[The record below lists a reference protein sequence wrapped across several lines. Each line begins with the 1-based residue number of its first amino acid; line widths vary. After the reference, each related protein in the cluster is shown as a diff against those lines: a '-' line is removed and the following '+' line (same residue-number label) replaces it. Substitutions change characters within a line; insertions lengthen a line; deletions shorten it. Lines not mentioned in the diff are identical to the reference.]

1 MKKYLLFI
9 ICAFVALLSH
19 AASTSPVNIYATRLS
34 LPNNGVVDGN
44 RQTSFKFYVMAETDE
59 WWIYLDIDKDGDFT
73 DEEPIYHSTDNIKA
87 NNHQTVTCSI
97 PDDIPAGEYQWA
109 VKVRAVAQGRNTP
122 LLGRNYENSDMRYLF
137 REAMGLAVDCSYES
151 EYLGYSYVTENNGGT
166 TTNVSGTGS
175 RTTKDGIYIFGPAMG
190 VGNDGNAYTGG
201 VSWNPT
207 SDYRERG
214 PFRVCTDDEGY
225 VYVCENRPAA
235 ESTDV
240 HGGALVWRMHPSDY
254 SKSMQVVLKQSHLSG
269 LNKRIHSIAVTRDAN
284 GDKVLY
290 GIFGGTSDGA
300 LTSGQLGSFIINESG
315 NSISITQ
322 QSKIVNLYA
331 DHKLISIYTSIVPGK
346 HGDLWIFQHRGE
358 SSSTYPTVIHLDNTM
373 TVDKKI
379 YANEL
384 LNLRGS
390 GALSHD
396 GSVLAING
404 NVGSDKNVYVHFYNI
419 TYKASNK
426 SQIQSISRNTSFNI
440 ATPRINGYTGTEF
453 AEGMAFDVADNLY
466 ILSGNNKN
474 DNIDRLYVY
483 SYPKGNNNEH
493 LTPARSALTIK
504 ISSSEHICWHPYP
517 EGYQVTNEDLF
528 EMFKV
533 GYKAYT
539 GNELLYTENDGKIA
553 ISSNPVPALVDFMT
567 LEDSPWKWLGDYI
580 KGYGAQRQDVKT
592 LPTDMD
598 SNSELW
604 GTGVD
609 ASGYP
614 TNGFKSYY
622 NEKYVAA
629 GYNPRKN
636 QNLSAVATFLVSST
650 ITEEVLSETGS
661 KYRWL
666 YDYIVS
672 VAKKQNVTIDASKWI
687 YIMHGFLNTVASGAV
702 NNANGTAQKYGIDF
716 SSAGDPSAW
725 GPAYLNST
733 IKNEAIDIDHEWRV
747 CLNNFFNISKEK
759 TDSEHPFIVDYTTA
773 GKPSEWN
780 DEWLASFPTT
790 PGKVKARGALP
801 YLVRKGYVFA
811 GWYFGNDHTGAAG
824 LGYNKNALVTVQNI
838 ASACIYGRWLEETLY
853 EGYVA
858 KDPLDLFSTDY
869 INNNIELINATSGS
883 EYSFTINRRLQGG
896 MYNTLCF
903 PFSVT
908 KEDISNIYYIDTE
921 EKPLER
927 TGTEYPFSI
936 VQYDNTEIVDNTIV
950 LNFSEVDED
959 EVIAANM
966 PFLIKTNVD
975 IARPF
980 KFSSPKMI
988 VRMDHVAPADD
999 GEAESTNY
1007 GDKYGHTIDNGDFA
1021 YTGVLAPTMI
1031 PANSCILVTYNQLA
1045 TTQESGEMLGM
1056 RGFFTLDES
1065 VQEMPATIKIVDK
1078 DKTTTSV
1085 EDIQGNEPIVRKVL
1099 HNGQIYILRGDEV
1112 YTLSGHRVK

>member
-1 MKKYLLFI
+1 MKKILLFI

-19 AASTSPVNIYATRLS
+19 AASTSPVNVYATRLS

-59 WWIYLDIDKDGDFT
+59 WWIYLDKNKDGDFT
-73 DEEPIYHSTDNIKA
+73 DSEQIYHSTDNIA
-87 NNHQTVTCSI
+87 VNSHQTVTCSI

-109 VKVRAVAQGRNTP
+109 VKVRAVAQGRTTP
-122 LLGRNYENSDMRYLF
+122 LLGRNYENSDKRYLF

-166 TTNVSGTGS
+166 TTNVTGTGS

-284 GDKVLY
+284 GNKVLY

-300 LTSGQLGSFIINESG
+300 LTSGQLGSFIINDSG
-315 NSISITQ
+315 NSITITQ

-396 GSVLAING
+396 GSVLAVNG
-404 NVGSDKNVYVHFYNI
+404 NVESDKNVYVHFYNI

-466 ILSGNNKN
+466 ILSGNNSN
-474 DNIDRLYVY
+474 ANVDRLYVY

-539 GNELLYTENDGKIA
+539 GQELLYTENDGKIA
-553 ISSNPVPALVDFMT
+553 ISNDPVPALIDFMT
-567 LEDSPWKWLGDYI
+567 NENSPWKWLGDYI
-580 KGYGAQRQDVKT
+580 KGYGAQRQQVKT
-592 LPTDMD
+592 SPWATNND
-598 SNSELW
+598 LW
-604 GTGVD
+604 GSSNAD
-609 ASGYP
+609 K
-614 TNGFKSYY
+614 NGFMYYY
-622 NEKYVAA
+622 NQYFDLTRATQDIDAVSAFV
-629 GYNPRKN
+629 NSKN
-636 QNLSAVATFLVSST
+636 TYT
-650 ITEEVLSETGS
+650 ILTNVDS
-661 KYRWL
+661 KYKWL
-666 YDYIVS
+666 GDYIIQ
-672 VAKKQNVTIDASKWI
+672 VANAQGIKNLNSSYGYWGWVL
-687 YIMHGFLNTVASGAV
+687 HGFFHKDNKISDRSDG
-702 NNANGTAQKYGIDF
+702 NKWEHGIDF
-716 SSAGDPSAW
+716 RTAGKPENW
-725 GPAYLNST
+725 IPYYLNST
-733 IKNEAIDIDHEWRV
+733 IHNEAIDIDHEWRV

-759 TDSEHPFIVDYTTA
+759 TDSDHPFIVDYTTA

-790 PGKVKARGALP
+790 PSKVKARGALP

-908 KEDISNIYYIDTE
+908 KEDISNIYYVDTE

-936 VQYDNTEIVDNTIV
+936 VQYDNTEIVDNKIV
-950 LNFSEVDED
+950 LNFSEIDED
-959 EVIAANM
+959 EVIAANL

-988 VRMDHVAPADD
+988 VRMDHIAPADD

-1007 GDKYGHTIDNGDFA
+1007 GDNYGHTIDNGDFA

-1031 PANSCILVTYNQLA
+1031 PVNSCILVTYNQLA
-1045 TTQESGEMLGM
+1045 TTKESGEMLGM

-1078 DKTTTSV
+1078 DKTATSV
-1085 EDIQGNEPIVRKVL
+1085 EDIQDNEPQVRKIL
-1099 HNGQIYILRGDEV
+1099 HNSQIYILRGDEV
-1112 YTLSGHRVK
+1112 YDLNGRLLRKQ

>member
-1 MKKYLLFI
+1 MKKNLLLFI
-9 ICAFVALLSH
+9 ACTFVALSSW
-19 AASTSPVNIYATRLS
+19 AASTSPVNCYATRLT
-34 LPNNGVVDGN
+34 LPNNGVVDGS
-44 RQTSFKFYVMAETDE
+44 RQTSFKFYVVAETDE
-59 WWIYLDIDKDGDFT
+59 WWIYLDKNKDGDFT
-73 DEEPIYHSTDNIKA
+73 DDEQIYHSTDNIEV
-87 NNHQTVTCSI
+87 NSYQTVTCSI
-97 PDDIPAGEYQWA
+97 PDDIPAGEYQWG
-109 VKVRAVAQGRNTP
+109 VKVRAVAQGRTTP
-122 LLGRNYENSDMRYLF
+122 LLGRNYENSDKRYLF

-207 SDYRERG
+207 SDYKERG

-240 HGGALVWRMHPSDY
+240 HGGALVWRMHPSDLT
-254 SKSMQVVLKQSHLSG
+254 KSMQVVLKQSHLSN

-284 GDKVLY
+284 GNKILY
-290 GIFGGTSDGA
+290 GIFGGTSDGM
-300 LTSGQLGSFIINESG
+300 LTSGQLGSFIIDDSG

-322 QSKIVNLYA
+322 QNKIVNLYS
-331 DHKLISIYTSIVPGK
+331 DYKLVSIYTSIVPGK

-358 SSSTYPTVIHLDNTM
+358 SSTTYPTVIHLDNTM
-373 TVDKKI
+373 TVDYRI
-379 YANEL
+379 YANNL

-396 GSVLAING
+396 GSVLAVNG
-404 NVGSDKNVYVHFYNI
+404 NVDGNNNIYVHFYNVK
-419 TYKASNK
+419 YKDANK

-493 LTPARSALTIK
+493 LTPARSALTVK

-517 EGYQVTNEDLF
+517 DGYQVTNQDLF
-528 EMFKV
+528 EMFRV
-533 GYKAYT
+533 DYKAYT
-539 GNELLYTENDGKIA
+539 GQELLYSESNGKIA
-553 ISSNPVPALVDFMT
+553 ISSNPVPALIDFMT
-567 LEDSPWKWLGDYI
+567 NENSPWKWLGDYI
-580 KGYGAQRQDVKT
+580 KGYGAQRQQVKT
-592 LPTDMD
+592 SPWATNNDLWVDFKKDYKSITGVNPTDQPI
-598 SNSELW
+598 EKAAQFL
-604 GTGVD
+604 GTTDRTRQVLNN
-609 ASGYP
+609 A
-614 TNGFKSYY
+614 
-622 NEKYVAA
+622 KYKWLDN
-629 GYNPRKN
+629 YIEQLIKE
-636 QNLSAVATFLVSST
+636 QNVSRST
-650 ITEEVLSETGS
+650 IDGYWPWVL
-661 KYRWL
+661 
-666 YDYIVS
+666 
-672 VAKKQNVTIDASKWI
+672 
-687 YIMHGFLNTVASGAV
+687 HGFFNKDDKKSSRKE
-702 NNANGTAQKYGIDF
+702 GTTTYSHTHGIDF
-716 SSAGDPSAW
+716 STAGKPEKW
-725 GPAYLNST
+725 IPYYLNST
-733 IKNEAIDIDHEWRV
+733 IHSEAIDIDHEWRV

-759 TDSEHPFIVDYTTA
+759 TDSDHPFIVDYTTA

-790 PGKVKARGALP
+790 PSKVKARGALP

-824 LGYNKNALVTVQNI
+824 LGYNKKALVTVQNI

-908 KEDISNIYYIDTE
+908 KEDISNIYYVDTE
-921 EKPLER
+921 ENPLER

-975 IARPF
+975 ITRPF

-988 VRMDHVAPADD
+988 VRMDHIAPADD

-1007 GDKYGHTIDNGDFA
+1007 GDNYGHTIDNGDFA

-1031 PANSCILVTYNQLA
+1031 PANSAILVAHNRLA
-1045 TTQESGEMLGM
+1045 TTYDSGEMLGM

-1099 HNGQIYILRGDEV
+1099 HNGQIYILRGNEV
-1112 YTLSGHRVK
+1112 YTLTGHRVK

>member
-1 MKKYLLFI
+1 MKKNLLLFI
-9 ICAFVALLSH
+9 ACTFVALSSW
-19 AASTSPVNIYATRLS
+19 AASTSPVNCYATRLT
-34 LPNNGVVDGN
+34 LPNNGVVDGS
-44 RQTSFKFYVMAETDE
+44 RQTSFKFYVVAETDE
-59 WWIYLDIDKDGDFT
+59 WWIYLDKNKDRDFT
-73 DEEPIYHSTDNIKA
+73 DDEQIYHSTDNIGV
-87 NNHQTVTCSI
+87 NSYQTVTCSI

-109 VKVRAVAQGRNTP
+109 VKVRAVAQGRTTP
-122 LLGRNYENSDMRYLF
+122 LLGRNYENSDKRYLF

-240 HGGALVWRMHPSDY
+240 HGGALVWRMHPSDLT
-254 SKSMQVVLKQSHLSG
+254 KSMQVVLKQSHLSN

-284 GDKVLY
+284 GNKILY
-290 GIFGGTSDGA
+290 GIFGGTSDGM
-300 LTSGQLGSFIINESG
+300 LTSGQLGSFIIDDSG

-322 QSKIVNLYA
+322 QNKIVNLYS
-331 DHKLISIYTSIVPGK
+331 DYKLVSIYSSIVPGR

-358 SSSTYPTVIHLDNTM
+358 SSTTYPTVIHLDNTM
-373 TVDKKI
+373 TVDYRI
-379 YANEL
+379 YANNL

-396 GSVLAING
+396 GSVLAVNG
-404 NVGSDKNVYVHFYNI
+404 NVDGNNNIYVHFYNVK
-419 TYKASNK
+419 YKDANK

-483 SYPKGNNNEH
+483 SYPKGNKNEH
-493 LTPARSALTIK
+493 LTPARSALTVK

-517 EGYQVTNEDLF
+517 DGYQVTNEDLF

-539 GNELLYTENDGKIA
+539 GQELLYSESNGKIA
-553 ISSNPVPALVDFMT
+553 ISNDPVPALIDFMT
-567 LEDSPWKWLGDYI
+567 NENSPWKWLGDYI
-580 KGYGAQRQDVKT
+580 KGYGAQRQQVKT

-604 GTGVD
+604 EKFM
-609 ASGYP
+609 P
-614 TNGFKSYY
+614 YY
-622 NEKYVAA
+622 NT
-629 GYNPRKN
+629 YNGTSRAEQTMANANIFCNESKPTYN
-636 QNLSAVATFLVSST
+636 
-650 ITEEVLSETGS
+650 VLSGNDS
-661 KYRWL
+661 KFKWL
-666 YDYIVS
+666 GDYIID
-672 VAKKQNVTIDASKWI
+672 VAKKQGKTLGSSYTLWPHVVSAFFNKKKSYQDE
-687 YIMHGFLNTVASGAV
+687 
-702 NNANGTAQKYGIDF
+702 IDF
-716 SSAGDPSAW
+716 TSAGDPSAW
-725 GPAYLNST
+725 GPVYLAST
-733 IKNEAIDIDHEWRV
+733 IHNEAIDIDHEWRV

-759 TDSEHPFIVDYTTA
+759 TDSDHPFIVDYTTA

-790 PGKVKARGALP
+790 PSKVKARGALP

-838 ASACIYGRWLEETLY
+838 ASACVYGRWLEETLY

-869 INNNIELINATSGS
+869 INNNIELINATSGN
-883 EYSFTINRRLQGG
+883 EYAFTIDRRLQGG

-908 KEDISNIYYIDTE
+908 KEDVSNIYYVDTE

-988 VRMDHVAPADD
+988 VRMDHIAPADD
-999 GEAESTNY
+999 GDAESTNY
-1007 GDKYGHTIDNGDFA
+1007 GDNYGHTIDNGDFA

-1031 PANSCILVTYNQLA
+1031 PAYSAILVAHNRLA
-1045 TTQESGEMLGM
+1045 TTYDSGEMLGM

-1099 HNGQIYILRGDEV
+1099 HNGQIYILRGNEV
-1112 YTLSGHRVK
+1112 YTLTGHRVK

>member
-1 MKKYLLFI
+1 MKRILLLI

-59 WWIYLDIDKDGDFT
+59 WWIYLDKNKDGDFT
-73 DEEPIYHSTDNIKA
+73 DDEQIYHSTDNIDV
-87 NNHQTVTCSI
+87 NSYQTVTCSI

-109 VKVRAVAQGRNTP
+109 VKVRAVAQGRTTP
-122 LLGRNYENSDMRYLF
+122 LLGRNYENSDKRYLF
-137 REAMGLAVDCSYES
+137 REAMGVAVDCSYES

-166 TTNVSGTGS
+166 TTNVTGTGS

-254 SKSMQVVLKQSHLSG
+254 SKSMQVVLKQSDLRD

-284 GDKVLY
+284 GNKILY

-300 LTSGQLGSFIINESG
+300 LTSGQLGSFIINDSG
-315 NSISITQ
+315 NSITITR

-396 GSVLAING
+396 GSVLAVNG
-404 NVGSDKNVYVHFYNI
+404 NVGSDKNIYVHFYNV
-419 TYKASNK
+419 TYDASNK
-426 SQIQSISRNTSFNI
+426 SKVQSISRNTSFNI

-466 ILSGNNKN
+466 ILSGNNKDAN
-474 DNIDRLYVY
+474 VDRLYVY

-553 ISSNPVPALVDFMT
+553 ISSNPVPALVKFMT
-567 LEDSPWKWLGDYI
+567 KEDSPWKWLGDYI

-592 LPTDMD
+592 SPWAT
-598 SNSELW
+598 NNELW
-604 GTGVD
+604 VDFKKDYKTITGVNPD
-609 ASGYP
+609 DQP
-614 TNGFKSYY
+614 I
-622 NEKYVAA
+622 EKAA
-629 GYNPRKN
+629 QFLGTTDRTRQVLNNAKYKWLDNYIEQLIKE
-636 QNLSAVATFLVSST
+636 QNVSRST
-650 ITEEVLSETGS
+650 IDGYWPWVL
-661 KYRWL
+661 
-666 YDYIVS
+666 
-672 VAKKQNVTIDASKWI
+672 
-687 YIMHGFLNTVASGAV
+687 HGFFNKDDKKSSRKEGNTTYSHTHGI
-702 NNANGTAQKYGIDF
+702 NFSTAGKPENWIPY
-716 SSAGDPSAW
+716 
-725 GPAYLNST
+725 YLNST

-988 VRMDHVAPADD
+988 VRMDHIAPADD

-1007 GDKYGHTIDNGDFA
+1007 GDNYGHTIDNGDFA

-1045 TTQESGEMLGM
+1045 TTKESGEMLGM

-1085 EDIQGNEPIVRKVL
+1085 EDIKDNEPIATKIL
-1099 HNGQIYILRGDEV
+1099 HNGQIYILRGNAV
-1112 YTLSGHRVK
+1112 YTLTGHRVK

>member
-1 MKKYLLFI
+1 MKKILLFI

-19 AASTSPVNIYATRLS
+19 AASTSPVNVYATRLS

-44 RQTSFKFYVMAETDE
+44 HQTSFKFYVMAETDE

-73 DEEPIYHSTDNIKA
+73 DEEPIYHSTDNIEV
-87 NNHQTVTCSI
+87 NSYQTVTCSI

-122 LLGRNYENSDMRYLF
+122 LLGRNYENSDKRYLF
-137 REAMGLAVDCSYES
+137 REAMGLAIDCSYES
-151 EYLGYSYVTENNGGT
+151 EYLGYSYVAENNGGT
-166 TTNVSGTGS
+166 TTSVSGTGS

-240 HGGALVWRMHPSDY
+240 HGGALVWRMHPSDLT
-254 SKSMQVVLKQSHLSG
+254 KSMQVVLKQSDLNG

-284 GDKVLY
+284 GNKVLY

-300 LTSGQLGSFIINESG
+300 LTSGQLGSFIINDSG
-315 NSISITQ
+315 NSITITQ

-331 DHKLISIYTSIVPGK
+331 DHKLVSIYTSIVPGK

-396 GSVLAING
+396 GSVLAVNG
-404 NVGSDKNVYVHFYNI
+404 NVGSDKNIYVHFYNV
-419 TYKASNK
+419 TYDASNK
-426 SQIQSISRNTSFNI
+426 SKVQSISRNTSFNI

-466 ILSGNNKN
+466 ILSGNNSN
-474 DNIDRLYVY
+474 ANVDRLYVY

-539 GNELLYTENDGKIA
+539 RNELLYTENDGKIA
-553 ISSNPVPALVDFMT
+553 ISSNPVPALVEFMT
-567 LEDSPWKWLGDYI
+567 NENSPWKWLGDYI
-580 KGYGAQRQDVKT
+580 IQCGAQRQDVKT

-604 GTGVD
+604 EKFM
-609 ASGYP
+609 P
-614 TNGFKSYY
+614 YY
-622 NEKYVAA
+622 NS
-629 GYNPRKN
+629 YNGTSRAEQTMANANIFCNESKPTYN
-636 QNLSAVATFLVSST
+636 VLSGNNSKFKWLGDYIIAVAKQQGKTLD
-650 ITEEVLSETGS
+650 GS
-661 KYRWL
+661 YTLWPHVVKAFFNRTTSYQ
-666 YDYIVS
+666 D
-672 VAKKQNVTIDASKWI
+672 
-687 YIMHGFLNTVASGAV
+687 
-702 NNANGTAQKYGIDF
+702 GIDF
-716 SSAGDPSAW
+716 TSAGAPSAW
-725 GPAYLNST
+725 GPAYLEST
-733 IKNEAIDIDHEWRV
+733 IHNEAIDIDHEWRV

-759 TDSEHPFIVDYTTA
+759 TDSDHPFIVDYTTA

-790 PGKVKARGALP
+790 PSKVKARGALP
-801 YLVRKGYVFA
+801 YLSRKGHVFA
-811 GWYFGNDHTGAAG
+811 GWYFGNDHTSAAG
-824 LGYNKNALVTVQNI
+824 PGYNKNALVTVQNI

-908 KEDISNIYYIDTE
+908 KEDISNIYYVDTE

-936 VQYDNTEIVDNTIV
+936 VQYDNTEIVDNKIV

-975 IARPF
+975 ITRPF
-980 KFSSPKMI
+980 KFSSSKMI
-988 VRMDHVAPADD
+988 VRMDHIAPADD

-1007 GDKYGHTIDNGDFA
+1007 GDNYGHTIDNGDFA

-1078 DKTTTSV
+1078 DKTATSV
-1085 EDIQGNEPIVRKVL
+1085 EDIQDNEPQVRKIL
-1099 HNGQIYILRGDEV
+1099 HNGQIYILRGNEV
-1112 YTLSGHRVK
+1112 YDLNGRLLRKQ

>member
-1 MKKYLLFI
+1 MKKILLFI

-137 REAMGLAVDCSYES
+137 REAMGLAIDCSYES

-235 ESTDV
+235 ESESV

-284 GDKVLY
+284 GNKILY

-300 LTSGQLGSFIINESG
+300 LTSGQLGSFIINDSG
-315 NSISITQ
+315 NSITITQ

-404 NVGSDKNVYVHFYNI
+404 NVGSDKNVRVHFYNI

-533 GYKAYT
+533 DYKAYT
-539 GNELLYTENDGKIA
+539 KGQELLYTVNDGKIA

-567 LEDSPWKWLGDYI
+567 KEDSPWKWLGDYI

-604 GTGVD
+604 EKFM
-609 ASGYP
+609 P
-614 TNGFKSYY
+614 YY
-622 NEKYVAA
+622 NS
-629 GYNPRKN
+629 YNGTSRAEQTMANANIFCNESKPTYN
-636 QNLSAVATFLVSST
+636 VLSGNDSKFKWLGDYIIAVAKTTKGKTLD
-650 ITEEVLSETGS
+650 GS
-661 KYRWL
+661 YTLWPHVVKAFFNRTTSYQ
-666 YDYIVS
+666 D
-672 VAKKQNVTIDASKWI
+672 
-687 YIMHGFLNTVASGAV
+687 
-702 NNANGTAQKYGIDF
+702 GIDF
-716 SSAGDPSAW
+716 TSAGAPSAW
-725 GPAYLNST
+725 GPAYLEST
-733 IKNEAIDIDHEWRV
+733 IHNEAIDIDHEWRV

-759 TDSEHPFIVDYTTA
+759 TDSDHPFIVDYTTA

-790 PGKVKARGALP
+790 PSKVKARGALP

-838 ASACIYGRWLEETLY
+838 ASACVYGRWLEETLY

-908 KEDISNIYYIDTE
+908 KEDISNIYYVDTE
-921 EKPLER
+921 ENPLEH

-959 EVIAANM
+959 EVVAANM

-975 IARPF
+975 ITRPF
-980 KFSSPKMI
+980 KFSSPKII
-988 VRMDHVAPADD
+988 VRMDHIAPADD

-1007 GDKYGHTIDNGDFA
+1007 GDNYGHTIDNGDFA

-1045 TTQESGEMLGM
+1045 TTKESGEMLGM

-1112 YTLSGHRVK
+1112 YTLTGHRVK

>member
-1 MKKYLLFI
+1 MKKILLFI

-44 RQTSFKFYVMAETDE
+44 RQTSFKFYVAAETDE
-59 WWIYLDIDKDGDFT
+59 WWIYLDKNKDGDFT
-73 DEEPIYHSTDNIKA
+73 DDEQIYHSTDNIEA
-87 NNHQTVTCSI
+87 NSHQTVTCSI

-109 VKVRAVAQGRNTP
+109 VKVRAIAQGRNTP
-122 LLGRNYENSDMRYLF
+122 LLGRNYENSDKRYLF

-151 EYLGYSYVTENNGGT
+151 EYLGYSYVAENNGGT
-166 TTNVSGTGS
+166 TTSVSGTGS

-235 ESTDV
+235 ESESV

-284 GDKVLY
+284 GNKVLY
-290 GIFGGTSDGA
+290 GIFGGISDGA
-300 LTSGQLGSFIINESG
+300 LTSGQLGSFIINDSG

-331 DHKLISIYTSIVPGK
+331 DHKLISIYSSIVPGK

-396 GSVLAING
+396 GSVLAVNG
-404 NVGSDKNVYVHFYNI
+404 NVESDKNVRVHFYNI

-466 ILSGNNKN
+466 ILSGNNKDAN
-474 DNIDRLYVY
+474 VDRLYVY

-493 LTPARSALTIK
+493 LTPARSVLTIK

-553 ISSNPVPALVDFMT
+553 ISSNPVPALIDFMT
-567 LEDSPWKWLGDYI
+567 NENSPWKWLGDYI

-592 LPTDMD
+592 SPWNT
-598 SNSELW
+598 NNELW
-604 GTGVD
+604 GSSNAD
-609 ASGYP
+609 K
-614 TNGFKSYY
+614 NGFMYYY
-622 NEKYVAA
+622 NQYFKLNRATQDIDAV
-629 GYNPRKN
+629 
-636 QNLSAVATFLVSST
+636 SAFVTSANTYT
-650 ITEEVLSETGS
+650 ILTNVDS
-661 KYRWL
+661 KYKWL
-666 YDYIVS
+666 GDYIIQ
-672 VAKKQNVTIDASKWI
+672 VANAQGIKNLNSSYGYWGWVL
-687 YIMHGFLNTVASGAV
+687 HGFFHKDNKISDRSDG
-702 NNANGTAQKYGIDF
+702 NKWEHGIDF
-716 SSAGDPSAW
+716 RTAGKPENW
-725 GPAYLNST
+725 IPYYLNST
-733 IKNEAIDIDHEWRV
+733 IHNEAIDIDHEWRV

-759 TDSEHPFIVDYTTA
+759 TDSDHPFIVDYTTA

-790 PGKVKARGALP
+790 PSKVKARGALP
-801 YLVRKGYVFA
+801 YLARKGYVFA
-811 GWYFGNDHTGAAG
+811 GWYFGNDHTSAAG
-824 LGYNKNALVTVQNI
+824 PGYNKNALVTVQNI

-908 KEDISNIYYIDTE
+908 KEDISNIYYVDTE

-975 IARPF
+975 ITRPF

-988 VRMDHVAPADD
+988 VRMDHIAPADD

-1007 GDKYGHTIDNGDFA
+1007 GDNYGHTIDNGDFA

-1045 TTQESGEMLGM
+1045 TTKESGEMLGM

-1065 VQEMPATIKIVDK
+1065 VQEMPATIKIVEK

-1085 EDIQGNEPIVRKVL
+1085 EDIKDNEPIVRKIL
-1099 HNGQIYILRGDEV
+1099 HNGQIYILRGNEV
-1112 YTLSGHRVK
+1112 YDLNGRLIRKQ

>member
-1 MKKYLLFI
+1 MKRILLLI

-59 WWIYLDIDKDGDFT
+59 WWMYLDIDKDGDFT
-73 DEEPIYHSTDNIKA
+73 DEEPIYHSTDNIDV
-87 NNHQTVTCSI
+87 NSYQTVTCSI

-109 VKVRAVAQGRNTP
+109 VKVRAVAQGRTTP
-122 LLGRNYENSDMRYLF
+122 LLGRNYENSDKRYLF

-190 VGNDGNAYTGG
+190 VGNGGNAYTGG

-254 SKSMQVVLKQSHLSG
+254 SKSMQVVLKQSDLRD

-284 GDKVLY
+284 GNKILY

-300 LTSGQLGSFIINESG
+300 LTSGQLGSFIINDSG
-315 NSISITQ
+315 NSITITQ

-396 GSVLAING
+396 GSVLAVNG

-466 ILSGNNKN
+466 ILSGNNKDAN
-474 DNIDRLYVY
+474 VDRLYVY

-517 EGYQVTNEDLF
+517 EGCQVTNEDLF

-539 GNELLYTENDGKIA
+539 GKELLYTENDGKIA
-553 ISSNPVPALVDFMT
+553 ISNDPVPALIDFMT
-567 LEDSPWKWLGDYI
+567 NENSPWKWLGDYI
-580 KGYGAQRQDVKT
+580 KGCGAQRQQVKT
-592 LPTDMD
+592 SPWPT
-598 SNSELW
+598 NNELW
-604 GTGVD
+604 GSSNAD
-609 ASGYP
+609 K
-614 TNGFKSYY
+614 NGFMYYY
-622 NEKYVAA
+622 NQYFGLTRATQDIDAV
-629 GYNPRKN
+629 
-636 QNLSAVATFLVSST
+636 SAFVTSANTYKILTDVD
-650 ITEEVLSETGS
+650 S
-661 KYRWL
+661 KYKWL
-666 YDYIVS
+666 GDYIIQ
-672 VAKKQNVTIDASKWI
+672 VANAQGIKNLNSSYGYWGWVL
-687 YIMHGFLNTVASGAV
+687 HGFFHKDNKISDRSDG
-702 NNANGTAQKYGIDF
+702 NKWEHGIDF
-716 SSAGDPSAW
+716 RTAGKPENW
-725 GPAYLNST
+725 IPYYLNST
-733 IKNEAIDIDHEWRV
+733 IHSEAIDIDHEWRV

-759 TDSEHPFIVDYTTA
+759 TDSDHPFIVDYTIA

-790 PGKVKARGALP
+790 PSKVKARGALP

-908 KEDISNIYYIDTE
+908 KEDVSNIYYVDTE

-950 LNFSEVDED
+950 LNFSEVDEE
-959 EVIAANM
+959 EVVAANM

-988 VRMDHVAPADD
+988 VRMDHIAPADD

-1007 GDKYGHTIDNGDFA
+1007 GDNYGHTIDNGDFA

-1056 RGFFTLDES
+1056 RGFFTLDKS

-1085 EDIQGNEPIVRKVL
+1085 EDIQSNEPIVRKIL

-1112 YTLSGHRVK
+1112 YDLNGRLLRKQ